1 MKKAVVING
10 SPRIDKGNTAALL
23 EPFMEGMRSAGANI
37 SLYYADKMRVHPC
50 TCGHMACWNAHPG
63 VCVFHDEMDKL
74 LLELAS
80 AELCVFGVPVYIQ
93 LPSAFQSVLNRMV
106 PIIDPTAAVFVE
118 GRTRA
123 KLRGEYAL
131 KWTALVAVGGW
142 WEKENLA
149 LVDRIIAEFSADAG
163 LLYAGAV
170 LRPHADALGN
180 ERVTEDK
187 KKEILESV
195 KQCGKDLVA
204 TGKMNP
210 ELLEK
215 ISLPLIPWE

>member
-106 PIIDPTAAVFVE
+106 PIA
-118 GRTRA
+118 
-123 KLRGEYAL
+123 
-131 KWTALVAVGGW
+131 
-142 WEKENLA
+142 
-149 LVDRIIAEFSADAG
+149 RIESFA
-163 LLYAGAV
+163 
-170 LRPHADALGN
+170 R
-180 ERVTEDK
+180 
-187 KKEILESV
+187 ESV
-195 KQCGKDLVA
+195 TTIA
-204 TGKMNP
+204 TT
-210 ELLEK
+210 
-215 ISLPLIPWE
+215 IRCFQRRATTRS